1 MGYPP
6 PCQPPLVAAESSSPS
21 FTPKSVFQIVDLLF
35 PRCLLPGGRVS
46 VHLPPKWLV
55 PRVVLIPTPR
65 RQFSSIPGAGLHIP
79 TEVFVLLQLGRPLFK
94 ASLESGSDR
103 WRSVSTCFRRSRW
116 RGFRPWRSVSSLAP
130 RRLLPWRGFRLAVTC
145 GRGCPEELLLPHLP
159 AEHSHWYFCDKSQPS
174 LYHTSRRLCG

>member
-21 FTPKSVFQIVDLLF
+21 FTPKSAFQIVDLLF

-55 PRVVLIPTPR
+55 PRVVSIPTPR

-79 TEVFVLLQLGRPLFK
+79 TEVFVLLQLGRSLFK

-103 WRSVSTCFRRSRW
+103 WRPVSTCFRRSRW
-116 RGFRPWRSVSSLAP
+116 RGFRR
-130 RRLLPWRGFRLAVTC
+130 AVTC